1 MAMHVSDGP
10 LRLRPVVEDDLEMFR
25 RFAVEPGLIGLDW
38 GGFRDAQEPARRFA
52 ADGYLGGDNSRL
64 IVEVA
69 APDRA
74 GSDHASSDHASSGRA
89 DPDRAVAGFVSF
101 QAGLY
106 SGAAGYWE
114 IGIAL
119 LPEWRGRGIGWRAQA
134 LLCDYLFEHTPA
146 QRIQAATHA
155 ENAAEQK
162 ALEKAGFTLEGVLRA
177 AEFRAGQ
184 WRDGYLYSRL
194 RDDPPPAADPAS
206 R

>member
-1 MAMHVSDGP
+1 MQVSKGAV
-10 LRLRPVVEDDLEMFR
+10 RLRPVIEDDLEMFR

-52 ADGYLGGDNSRL
+52 ADGYLGTDSSRL

-69 APDRA
+69 APDTA
-74 GSDHASSDHASSGRA
+74 APDTAVPDTAVPDTA
-89 DPDRAVAGFVSF
+89 APDRAVAGFVSF

-106 SGAAGYWE
+106 SGTAGYWE

-119 LPEWRGRGIGWRAQA
+119 LPEWRGQGIGWRAQA

-155 ENAAEQK
+155 ENTAEQK
-162 ALEKAGFTLEGVLRA
+162 SLEKAGFTLEGVIRA

-184 WRDGYLYSRL
+184 WRDGCLYSRL
-194 RDDPPPAADPAS
+194 RDDPPPADGPAPG
-206 R
+206 